1 MLEKELFH
9 LEEELKVLPC
19 GSLRCTSS
27 KGTDQ
32 FYVNGNYISK
42 KQMNT
47 IKAIAQREYDD
58 KLVSVIKKRLQI
70 LQQLELSYTSQEI
83 ENCFDNVCKA
93 RRKLITPAFETIEV
107 KIHRFLEEEYEPGK
121 FDEDNTTEFITLKG
135 ERVRSKS
142 ELLISDHLNRYEIP
156 YRYEKPIELQDWK
169 KTVIC
174 RPDFTVMN
182 RRTGKIFLY
191 EHLGKMDDED
201 YIAANIRKLD
211 LYERN
216 GYLLGD
222 NLVVTHETSKIPLNR
237 NVLDSYIKTYFI

>member
-1 MLEKELFH
+1 MFEKKLVY
-9 LEEELKVLPC
+9 LEEELKALPC
-19 GSLRCTSS
+19 CSLRCTSS
-27 KGTDQ
+27 RGTEQ

-47 IKAIAQREYDD
+47 VRGIAQREYED
-58 KLVSVIKKRLQI
+58 KLVSVIKKRLQF
-70 LQQLELSYTSQEI
+70 LQQLELSYASHEI
-83 ENCFDNVCKA
+83 ENCFENVCKA
-93 RRKLITPAFETIEV
+93 RRKLITPAFETMEE
-107 KIHRFLEEEYEPGK
+107 KIHSFLEEEYEPGK

-142 ELLISDHLNRYEIP
+142 ELLISDQLNRYGIP
-156 YRYEKPIELQDWK
+156 YRYEKPVELQDWK

-182 RRTGKIFLY
+182 KRTGKIFLY

-201 YIAANIRKLD
+201 YVAANMRKLD

-222 NLVVTHETSKIPLNR
+222 NLVVTHETGRIPLNR
-237 NVLDSYIKTYFI
+237 NVLDSYIKIYFI